1 VVDEEA
7 DIGELDI
14 LLHKLEDLVEVV
26 LVDLRGNLKLLEE
39 KEIK

>member
-14 LLHKLEDLVEVV
+14 VLHMLELLVEVV